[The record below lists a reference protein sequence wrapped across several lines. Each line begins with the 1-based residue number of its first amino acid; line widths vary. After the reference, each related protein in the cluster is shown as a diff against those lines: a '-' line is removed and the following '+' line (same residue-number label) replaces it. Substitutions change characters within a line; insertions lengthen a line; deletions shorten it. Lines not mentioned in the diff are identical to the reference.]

1 MLAPHLLQQLRSIEQ
16 NYNEL
21 TSKLNSSIILNHDD
35 LRQICKEIAS
45 IEEIVNKFKI
55 WNQIRLDSLEIEQIF
70 RDSETD
76 RELQDLANIEV
87 LNLNQ
92 KSLECE
98 QELRILLLPK
108 NPNDDLNVILEVQA
122 LTGGDE
128 AGIWAEDLVRMYTR
142 YAENQSWKVKLIYTV
157 EGEIAGFKVAMLEII
172 GNRVYSQLKF
182 ESGVHEVQRYSLT
195 ELTDKKILTSTAT
208 ITVMPEVSEGN
219 FYMPAEDLEICHY
232 NYGFRGHPRPLEI
245 DGCNLH
251 HKPTGMSIL
260 CYEERTQR
268 QNKERAMQILR
279 AKLYDIKLREQQEE
293 VTSMRRSQ
301 VGTGSRSEK
310 IRTYNYKDNRATD
323 HRLGQNFGLE
333 KVLTGDLEDVIQSC
347 ISQDQQE
354 RLAELAASTGG

>member
-1 MLAPHLLQQLRSIEQ
+1 MLDPYLLQQLTSLEQ
-16 NYNEL
+16 NYDEL
-21 TSKLNSSIILNHDD
+21 IAKLQSPID
-35 LRQICKEIAS
+35 LSHEDLLRRYQAITS
-45 IEEIVNKFKI
+45 IEETVTKFRI
-55 WNQIRLDSLEIEQIF
+55 WNKLQLDSIEIEEIF

-87 LNLNQ
+87 LNLHQ

-98 QELRILLLPK
+98 RELKILLLPK
-108 NPNDDLNVILEVQA
+108 DPHDNRNVILEVQA
-122 LTGGDE
+122 IDNGDE
-128 AGIWAEDLVRMYTR
+128 AEIWAGDLVRIYTR
-142 YAENQSWKVKLIYTV
+142 YAESQGWKVKLVYSR
-157 EGEIAGFKVAMLEII
+157 GERGFKVAILEIT
-172 GNRVYSQLKF
+172 GKRVYSQLKF
-182 ESGVHEVQRYSLT
+182 ESGIHEVQRLPLT
-195 ELTDKKILTSTAT
+195 ELTDKNIFTSNAAIL
-208 ITVMPEVSEGN
+208 VMSDVNEAE
-219 FYMPAEDLEICHY
+219 FYPPAQDLEIRHF
-232 NYGFRGHPRPLEI
+232 NYGFRGHPRPREI
-245 DGCNLH
+245 DGCDLY
-251 HKPTGMSIL
+251 HKPTGISIF
-260 CYEERTQR
+260 CCEERNQH

-301 VGTGSRSEK
+301 VGIGSRSEK